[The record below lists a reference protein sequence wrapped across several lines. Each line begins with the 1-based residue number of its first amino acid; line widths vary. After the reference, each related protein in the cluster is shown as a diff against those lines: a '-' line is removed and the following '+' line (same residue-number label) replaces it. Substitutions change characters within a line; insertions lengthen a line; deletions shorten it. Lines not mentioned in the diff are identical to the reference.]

1 MSHGVEVTD
10 RSGEKAWLPFALII
24 FATALAHLWCLGS
37 QFYLDDIN
45 QIRDNPE
52 IVAGR
57 FLDQGK
63 NTWTVFCY
71 IIQHRLF
78 GMSAVGFHAVNWLL
92 HTSVA
97 CVLYGLARDLMMDRT
112 QRGVALFAALL
123 FAVHPLASEIP
134 NYARTQDLA
143 WVTLFSLLASWRMMK
158 FLSGGSWINLC
169 WTGIAVVG
177 ATFSK
182 GPGLFH
188 ALMMV
193 GAVSIAFARPEHW
206 SFVRKRRWWGV
217 VIAVIGLALVWQIGN
232 VVNRIP
238 ALTDWNN
245 PRFISHG
252 LTLCRVFWE
261 FAWRAVIPVSL
272 SADHHIAET
281 LVPPGTTWWSVP
293 DHGAHLAAV
302 SLIGLVGFSMFLGWR
317 KSTRLLGVCLFIF
330 TGTILFRIAYVV
342 PEFMPEYRIYPALP
356 WFCIGAAILCVAAWK
371 WMFTTVSPRIPATIL
386 LTVFIVLSAK
396 RSFLWHD
403 LDRLMADVLKQY
415 PAQARAIWELNDR
428 DVATKNWQAII
439 DRQSRLWPEVERQ
452 FITRN
457 TKLAPRRELPSGH
470 FVWAMVAIR
479 GRFARAIAHTQS
491 PAAGLRVMAQLE
503 AHMRQMKM
511 TPAGKPLEW
520 GYFYHDK
527 ALIFELAGNLEAA
540 AELLRREEVPQYWPQ
555 DRERVERKL
564 KPSS

>member
-1 MSHGVEVTD
+1 MNDEVEVIGVSW
-10 RSGEKAWLPFALII
+10 RKAWLPFALVIL
-24 FATALAHLWCLGS
+24 ASALAHLWCLGS

-57 FLDQGK
+57 FLDKGR
-63 NTWTVFCY
+63 NAWTVFCY

-92 HTSVA
+92 HTSVS
-97 CVLYGLARDLMMDRT
+97 CVLYVLAKDLIKSNAN
-112 QRGVALFAALL
+112 QGVALFAALL

-143 WVTLFSLLASWRMMK
+143 WVTLFSLLASWRMAR
-158 FLSGGSWINLC
+158 FLDVGDWKNLL
-169 WTGIAVVG
+169 WVGLALIG

-193 GAVSIAFARPEHW
+193 GAVSVAFARSEHW
-206 SFVRKRRWWGV
+206 RFVRRHRWSCVVVLTVGV
-217 VIAVIGLALVWQIGN
+217 ATIWQVGQ
-232 VVNRIP
+232 VAKRIP
-238 ALTDWNN
+238 TILDWSE
-245 PRFISHG
+245 PRFIGHG

-261 FAWRAVIPVSL
+261 FAWRAMIPVSL

-302 SLIGLVGFSMFLGWR
+302 SLVCVTVLSLVLGWR
-317 KSTRLLGVCLFIF
+317 KPTRLLGICLFIF
-330 TGTILFRIAYVV
+330 AGTILFRIGYVV
-342 PEFMPEYRIYPALP
+342 PEYMPEYRIYPALP
-356 WFCIGAAILCVAAWK
+356 WFCIGAAILCAAAWK
-371 WMFTTVSPRIPATIL
+371 WMFTTISPRIPAVIL
-386 LTVFIVLSAK
+386 LTVFVVLSAR
-396 RSFLWHD
+396 RSVLWHD
-403 LDRLMADVLKQY
+403 LDHLMADVLKQY

-428 DVATKNWQAII
+428 DVAARNWQAII
-439 DRQSRLWPEVERQ
+439 ERQSRLWPEVERQ
-452 FITRN
+452 FIAQN

-503 AHMRQMKM
+503 AHMKQMRM
-511 TPAGKPLEW
+511 TPKEKPLEW

-527 ALIFELAGNLEAA
+527 ALIFELAGNIEAA
-540 AELLRREEVPQYWPQ
+540 AQLLRSEEVPQYWPH
-555 DRERVERKL
+555 DLERVEKKL
-564 KPSS
+564 KQGS